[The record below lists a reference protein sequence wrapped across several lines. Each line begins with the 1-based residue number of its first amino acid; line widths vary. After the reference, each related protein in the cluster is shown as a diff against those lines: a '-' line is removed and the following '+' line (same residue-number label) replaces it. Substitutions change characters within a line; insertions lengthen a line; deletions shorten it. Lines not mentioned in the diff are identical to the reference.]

1 MVLVFLISEGS
12 VFHNLGADKENA
24 RSAVLL
30 SALEIVFG
38 TNKEILFRERRPG
51 REGTRRRIGSIRLFL
66 SKWSVSCM
74 ATTFSQS
81 LEMKG
86 KLDIGR

>member
-12 VFHNLGADKENA
+12 VFHNLRVDEEKA

-51 REGTRRRIGSIRLFL
+51 REGTQRRISSDRYFGALSWTHLKARVRSLYSILAR
-66 SKWSVSCM
+66 
-74 ATTFSQS
+74 TGNQ
-81 LEMKG
+81 
-86 KLDIGR
+86 